1 MNLEKS
7 NSKSKSQDIIDLNQ
21 YKFDQLEKELRVKL
35 AEFTQQEE
43 IHSQIGEAFYIWKN
57 NPDLLPEDLIMD
69 DVDESVFARFFDWFI
84 YDFKLINT
92 GKTVISTFYYENNK
106 DLSKLEKTITKKAQE
121 SIRSFYTLEDIIDD
135 DKCVIS
141 DIFTNKKFVILDK
154 STASKAKL
162 YNILGARILQSDN
175 NLLFSDVITLYPIAF
190 KSLILDFY
198 KKEYKEYKKA
208 CEGKVSTTR
217 FLKDWG
223 YLIFQY
229 LENISKNPQFLN
241 SKGEQFIFTI
251 SEYKVLNYKTTLQ
264 LLTKTKKLTLIN
276 RKDEDLKVFSI
287 TSDNNTEIEGL
298 IELDKDMLNLE
309 CYSYSTQT
317 KIKEFI
323 NSKFSKV
330 LKHSKDTIK
339 DLNSLINSDIANKNY
354 KIDRLPPG
362 VKNKSE
368 MDSILDEYYNEWLDS
383 PLDILEGKSPNDAA
397 TTTKG
402 KNQLHTILA
411 ELEGIYETAR
421 DRGEPYYNINIL
433 RTKLNL

>member
-1 MNLEKS
+1 MNVEKN

-35 AEFTQQEE
+35 TEFTQKQE

-57 NPDLLPEDLIMD
+57 NPDLLPEDLIIL
-69 DVDESVFARFFDWFI
+69 DVNESVFARFFDWFL

-106 DLSKLEKTITKKAQE
+106 GLSKIEKTITKKAQE
-121 SIRSFYTLEDIIDD
+121 SICSFYILEDIIDD

-141 DIFTNKKFVILDK
+141 DIFTNKKYTILDK
-154 STASKAKL
+154 STAAKAKL
-162 YNILGARILQSDN
+162 YDILGARILQSDN
-175 NLLFSDVITLYPIAF
+175 NLLFSDIITLYPIAF

-198 KKEYKEYKKA
+198 KKEYKEYKKTY
-208 CEGKVSTTR
+208 EGKVSTTR

-251 SEYKVLNYKTTLQ
+251 SEYKVLNYKSVLE
-264 LLTKTKKLTLIN
+264 LLNETINLTPTN
-276 RKDEDLKVFSI
+276 KKDEEIKVFLI
-287 TSDNNTEIEGL
+287 TSDNNTGIEGL
-298 IELDKDMLNLE
+298 IELDKETLNLE
-309 CYSYSTQT
+309 CYSHNTQT
-317 KIKEFI
+317 RIKEVI
-323 NSKFSKV
+323 NSEFSKM
-330 LKHSKDTIK
+330 LEHSKDTIK
-339 DLNSLINSDIANKNY
+339 DLNSLINSNRANKNY

-362 VKNKSE
+362 VTNKSE

-383 PLDILEGKSPNDAA
+383 PLDILEGKSPNEVA

-402 KNQLHTILA
+402 KKQLHTILT
-411 ELEGIYETAR
+411 ELEGIYETAKN
-421 DRGEPYYNINIL
+421 RGEPCYNVNIL